1 DCNLVRESIH
11 GIQTVMW
18 SASDKTNSVYNVDLH
33 QLLSDIFP
41 IWITMKKQ
49 ANVKKIKS
57 YPAPSTFA
65 LLYNLIDHHVKDK
78 QLLIHRPPECVGPPV
93 QIYHNVFSQFLRDY
107 RNEDLEMGREHY
119 QWTLEFIH
127 EMAKLYPSEADRSE
141 VFKEK
146 MRELFGEDLITIQ
159 LEDKS
164 SNYGIKNEIGTGSC
178 DPTVQAGASFAKYYT
193 QKTYREA
200 LKWCNWPSF
209 ILCLA
214 GPWVCILGAVYVE
227 KPIVDPLT
235 DFIPLIPTNNRV
247 HAEQVAR
254 LFKALYLGVNRL
266 KEYYLSLDKPI
277 SQNLQR
283 FFPYPNQYVHQ
294 GTTVEF
300 AYEGKLLDHKLL
312 WKAVTKDGQK
322 IIVKF
327 AWQYNQRA
335 HELCSEIGKAPKLFY
350 INKEVVDGFYM
361 VVMDY
366 IEAVPLYYC
375 DSLSHDE
382 YKTILECVEEAI
394 DKLHDENIVFAD
406 LRDSNILVNKSQGQL
421 MTLEQGSSVVDGQPE
436 IGKEAV
442 AEVQA
447 CLGKLPVST
456 VDISGLPQQTDKQ
469 NSVNTK
475 VIDNKVIENKEIDD
489 FYPEEPANVPHSVM
503 TQFERCKPDHK
514 ENDVVPEVPASPR
527 TSEEKKMDFF
537 LDEVNKKR
545 VGDEIRQRNR
555 EKKLLHESANQE
567 IFLNISSVKTVTDHD
582 DRCSP
587 ENSEK
592 HGNSVTNRDDQQKII
607 PVTADD
613 DDVTE
618 LSKNQNI
625 EQELTKELLSGSI
638 TVPSLSSETTKHP
651 HEAHHAPFA
660 MESIGIMDYMA
671 NGIEMEQNIAL
682 LATVQAMNSSS

>member
-1 DCNLVRESIH
+1 MSTLANTSFGGNASISTIDLLKKCTETEQLIAFLDKQDLGLKEHHFKIFRDQEMDGIALLRLNVEKSENKRIGRKTNNTSAREDFNLVRESIH

-18 SASDKTNSVYNVDLH
+18 SASDKTNSVYNRHFSDLDNYEEE
-33 QLLSDIFP
+33 Q
-41 IWITMKKQ
+41 Q
-49 ANVKKIKS
+49 ANIKKIKS

-78 QLLIHRPPECVGPPV
+78 QLLIHRPPECVGPSV

-127 EMAKLYPSEADRSE
+127 EIAKLYSSEADRSE

-146 MRELFGEDLITIQ
+146 MCELFGEDLITIQ
-159 LEDKS
+159 LEDKP
-164 SNYGIKNEIGTGSC
+164 SNDGVLLCRVFSKSVLLLLIEIKNEIGTSSC

-193 QKTYREA
+193 QKTYGEA

-214 GPWVCILGAVYVE
+214 ELWVCILGTVYVE

-277 SQNLQR
+277 SQNLQQ

-312 WKAVTKDGQK
+312 WKAVTKDRQK

-361 VVMDY
+361 LVMNY

-394 DKLHDENIVFAD
+394 NKLHDENIVFAD
-406 LRDSNILVNKSQGQL
+406 LRDSNILVNKSQGQY
-421 MTLEQGSSVVDGQPE
+421 QGMLIDFDWASKEGIECYSSFMNHKNIKWPPG
-436 IGKEAV
+436 
-442 AEVQA
+442 AE
-447 CLGKLPVST
+447 
-456 VDISGLPQQTDKQ
+456 D
-469 NSVNTK
+469 
-475 VIDNKVIENKEIDD
+475 
-489 FYPEEPANVPHSVM
+489 
-503 TQFERCKPDHK
+503 R
-514 ENDVVPEVPASPR
+514 
-527 TSEEKKMDFF
+527 
-537 LDEVNKKR
+537 
-545 VGDEIRQRNR
+545 
-555 EKKLLHESANQE
+555 KKLDWKHDIYWLKS
-567 IFLNISSVKTVTDHD
+567 LKT
-582 DRCSP
+582 
-587 ENSEK
+587 K
-592 HGNSVTNRDDQQKII
+592 Y
-607 PVTADD
+607 
-613 DDVTE
+613 
-618 LSKNQNI
+618 L
-625 EQELTKELLSGSI
+625 
-638 TVPSLSSETTKHP
+638 
-651 HEAHHAPFA
+651 
-660 MESIGIMDYMA
+660 
-671 NGIEMEQNIAL
+671 
-682 LATVQAMNSSS
+682 